1 MYVYHSFSK
10 GTCTRVNKIRS
21 NLHVMEDEAGL
32 VPSLQDES
40 MAFQMD
46 YSHPW
51 LQMRGNHQEVEG
63 VKEEVEGEAGAG

>member
-1 MYVYHSFSK
+1 M
-10 GTCTRVNKIRS
+10 
-21 NLHVMEDEAGL
+21 MEDEAGL